1 LGEAAAAQKAPPPPR
16 SPVRS
21 SQCPIDQYV
30 PTATCSASVS
40 LRSPTSRGPRA
51 ATAMAPRPRPQ
62 GGRQPR
68 QQQPQVLS
76 NLQSLLLHAAPTLP
90 QYSQVRGRLAACG
103 LPRSSPAS
111 FRAPLPP
118 ACLSQL
124 PDRPALQLGELDH
137 PSSSS
142 GGGAYFTLQDL
153 WCAPPLAVC
162 CQIGRLVTVG
172 RPVQLACPPCRPAIG
187 AHALSAGPPPP
198 PAAHLPNCLAA
209 VC

>member
-1 LGEAAAAQKAPPPPR
+1 
-16 SPVRS
+16 
-21 SQCPIDQYV
+21 
-30 PTATCSASVS
+30 
-40 LRSPTSRGPRA
+40 
-51 ATAMAPRPRPQ
+51 MAPRPRPQ

-111 FRAPLPP
+111 FCAPLPP
-118 ACLSQL
+118 ACLTHL

-142 GGGAYFTLQDL
+142 GGAYFTLQDL
-153 WCAPPLAVC
+153 WCALPLAVC

-172 RPVQLACPPCRPAIG
+172 RSVQLACPPCRPTIG
-187 AHALSAGPPPP
+187 VHALSAACRRRLPFTCPLPRRRP
-198 PAAHLPNCLAA
+198 SVAPACRQSYEAWSAYGCEVPMRINVDGVWQEVRPGAA
-209 VC
+209 